1 MKWKL
6 TLRFLGSVMTIVVIV
21 SVVNAT
27 LLLSLLFLQI
37 SYNVFGKE
45 EASAES
51 FSRTFSQY
59 VELQS
64 GKPIVNEEGL
74 KKLQDMNAWVQF
86 LNNNG
91 EQVSAFYTPKE
102 LQTKY
107 SPIEIVQMY
116 KYKEIDG
123 STTVFVSKAQKFSY
137 FLGIKNRQITRY
149 VMTYDLAKVF
159 KDVNVFLSFFLI
171 VDIIIVIIIGFLFGK
186 KLTKP
191 LHTLIDGIQQL
202 RERRFKK
209 MPAPKGVYE
218 DVFQNMNELSEKLD
232 RHEEERKR
240 LDQMR
245 EEWISNVSHDMKTPL
260 ASIQG
265 YAELMNDSATDLT
278 AQELHEYT
286 SIIKSKSTYM
296 KDLIDDLNLTMRLRN
311 HQLSLQFEEVNL
323 VGFLR
328 EMTIELLN
336 DPTFGERQ
344 VEFETNVVKAV
355 HKVDKK
361 LLKRAILNFIYN
373 ALVHNDE
380 NVVVKILVET
390 IYLQDGQEHSFGNM
404 TPGPEFHTQITI
416 SDNGHGIPAKD
427 LEQVFER
434 YYRGTN
440 TTSKHGTGL
449 GMAIARD
456 IIWAHNGKLDLTSV
470 EKIGTTITILL

>member
-6 TLRFLGSVMTIVVIV
+6 TLRFLRSVMTIVVIV
-21 SVVNAT
+21 GFVNAI
-27 LLLSLLFLQI
+27 LFLSLFVI
-37 SYNVFGKE
+37 KVNNNNFGTE
-45 EASAES
+45 EASAET

-59 VELQS
+59 VELQA
-64 GKPIVNEEGL
+64 GRPVVNEDGL
-74 KKLQDMNAWVQF
+74 KKLQEMSAWVQF
-86 LNNNG
+86 LNDQG
-91 EQVSAFYTPKE
+91 EQVAAFYTPEE
-102 LQTKY
+102 LQTEY

-116 KYKEIDG
+116 KYKELDAR
-123 STTVFVSKAQKFSY
+123 TTVFVSEAQNFSY
-137 FLGIKNRQITRY
+137 FLGINNPKIGRY
-149 VMTYDLAKVF
+149 VMTYDYAKIF
-159 KDVNVFLSFFLI
+159 KDVNVFLSIFLI
-171 VDIIIVIIIGFLFGK
+171 VDVLIIILIGFLFGK
-186 KLTKP
+186 KLTAP
-191 LHTLIDGIQQL
+191 LHTLIEGIQQL

-209 MPAPKGVYE
+209 MPTPKGVYE
-218 DVFQNMNELSEKLD
+218 DVFRNMNELSEKLD
-232 RHEEERKR
+232 RHEEERKH

-265 YAELMNDSATDLT
+265 YAEFINDSATDLT
-278 AQELHEYT
+278 AQELQEYT
-286 SIIKSKSTYM
+286 SIIKSKSMYM
-296 KDLIDDLNLTMRLRN
+296 KDLLDDLNLTTRLRN

-323 VGFLR
+323 VQFLR

-344 VEFETNVVKAV
+344 IEFEANVAKAM

-361 LLKRAILNFIYN
+361 LLKRAILNLIYN

-380 NVVVKILVET
+380 NVVVKIRVDT
-390 IYLQDGQEHSFGNM
+390 
-404 TPGPEFHTQITI
+404 GPESHTRISI
-416 SDNGHGIPAKD
+416 SDNGQGISAKD

-456 IIWAHNGKLDLTSV
+456 IIWAHEGKLDLTSV
-470 EKIGTTITILL
+470 ENTGTTITILL

>member
-1 MKWKL
+1 
-6 TLRFLGSVMTIVVIV
+6 MTIVVIV
-21 SVVNAT
+21 GIVNAI
-27 LLLSLLFLQI
+27 LFLSLFVI
-37 SYNVFGKE
+37 KVNNNNFGTE
-45 EASAES
+45 EASAET

-59 VELQS
+59 VELQA
-64 GKPIVNEEGL
+64 GKPVVNEEGL
-74 KKLQDMNAWVQF
+74 KKLQEMSAWVQF
-86 LNNNG
+86 LNDQG
-91 EQVSAFYTPKE
+91 EQAAAFYTPEE
-102 LQTKY
+102 LKTEY

-116 KYKEIDG
+116 KYKELDAR
-123 STTVFVSKAQKFSY
+123 TTVFVSEAQHFSY
-137 FLGIKNRQITRY
+137 FLGINNPKIGRY
-149 VMTYDLAKVF
+149 VMTYDYAKIF
-159 KDVNVFLSFFLI
+159 KDVNVFLFIFLI
-171 VDIIIVIIIGFLFGK
+171 VDVLIVILIGFLFGK
-186 KLTKP
+186 KLTAP
-191 LHTLIDGIQQL
+191 LHTLIEGIQQL

-209 MPAPKGVYE
+209 MPTPKGVYE
-218 DVFQNMNELSEKLD
+218 DVFRNMNELSEKLD

-265 YAELMNDSATDLT
+265 YAEFINDSATDLT
-278 AQELHEYT
+278 AQELQEYT
-286 SIIKSKSTYM
+286 SIIKSKSMYM
-296 KDLIDDLNLTMRLRN
+296 KDLLDDLNLTTRLRN

-323 VGFLR
+323 VQFLR

-344 VEFETNVVKAV
+344 IEFEANVAKAM

-361 LLKRAILNFIYN
+361 LLKRAILNLIYN

-380 NVVVKILVET
+380 NVVVKIRVDT
-390 IYLQDGQEHSFGNM
+390 
-404 TPGPEFHTQITI
+404 GPESHTRISI

-427 LEQVFER
+427 LEQIFER

-456 IIWAHNGKLDLTSV
+456 IIWAHEGKLDMTSI
-470 EKIGTTITILL
+470 ENTGTTITILL

>member
-1 MKWKL
+1 
-6 TLRFLGSVMTIVVIV
+6 MTIVVIV
-21 SVVNAT
+21 GIVNAI
-27 LLLSLLFLQI
+27 LFLSLFFIQLK
-37 SYNVFGKE
+37 NNNFGTE
-45 EASAES
+45 EASAET

-64 GKPIVNEEGL
+64 GKPVVNEEGL
-74 KKLQDMNAWVQF
+74 KKLQEMSAWVQF
-86 LNNNG
+86 LNEHG
-91 EQVSAFYTPKE
+91 EQVSAFNTPEE
-102 LQTKY
+102 LQTEY

-116 KYKEIDG
+116 KYKELDA
-123 STTVFVSKAQKFSY
+123 STTIFVSTAQNFSY
-137 FLGIKNRQITRY
+137 FLGIQNPKIGRY
-149 VMTYDLAKVF
+149 VLTYDYAKIF
-159 KDVNVFLSFFLI
+159 KDVNVFLSIFLI
-171 VDIIIVIIIGFLFGK
+171 VDVLIVIIIGFLFGK
-186 KLTKP
+186 KLTAP

-218 DVFQNMNELSEKLD
+218 DVFRNMNELSEKLD
-232 RHEEERKR
+232 RHEEERKH

-265 YAELMNDSATDLT
+265 YAEFINDSATDLT
-278 AQELHEYT
+278 AQELQEYT
-286 SIIKSKSTYM
+286 AIIKSKSMYM
-296 KDLIDDLNLTMRLRN
+296 KDLLDDLNLTTRLRN

-323 VGFLR
+323 VQFLR
-328 EMTIELLN
+328 EITIELLN

-344 VEFETNVVKAV
+344 IEFEADEVKAV

-380 NVVVKILVET
+380 NVVVKIRVET
-390 IYLQDGQEHSFGNM
+390 IN
-404 TPGPEFHTQITI
+404 PHTQITI
-416 SDNGHGIPAKD
+416 SDNGQGIPAKD

-456 IIWAHNGKLDLTSV
+456 IIWAHEGKLDLTSV
-470 EKIGTTITILL
+470 ENTGTTITILL

>member
-1 MKWKL
+1 
-6 TLRFLGSVMTIVVIV
+6 MTIVVIV
-21 SVVNAT
+21 GIVNAI
-27 LLLSLLFLQI
+27 LFLFLFFLQLK
-37 SYNVFGKE
+37 NNNFGTE
-45 EASAES
+45 EASAET

-64 GKPIVNEEGL
+64 GRPVVNEDGL
-74 KKLQDMNAWVQF
+74 KKLQEMSAWVQF
-86 LNNNG
+86 LNDQG
-91 EQVSAFYTPKE
+91 EQVAAFYTPEE

-107 SPIEIVQMY
+107 SPIEIIQMY
-116 KYKEIDG
+116 KYKELDA
-123 STTVFVSKAQKFSY
+123 STTVFVSTAQNSSY
-137 FLGIKNRQITRY
+137 FLGIQNPKIGRY
-149 VMTYDLAKVF
+149 VMTYDYAKIF
-159 KDVNVFLSFFLI
+159 KDVNVFLSIFI
-171 VDIIIVIIIGFLFGK
+171 VVDVLIVIIIGFLFGK
-186 KLTKP
+186 KLTAP
-191 LHTLIDGIQQL
+191 LHTLIEGIQQL

-209 MPAPKGVYE
+209 MPTPKGVYE
-218 DVFQNMNELSEKLD
+218 EVFRNMNELSEKLD
-232 RHEEERKR
+232 RHEEERKH

-265 YAELMNDSATDLT
+265 YAEFINDSATDLT
-278 AQELHEYT
+278 AQELQEYT
-286 SIIKSKSTYM
+286 AIIKSKSMYM
-296 KDLIDDLNLTMRLRN
+296 KDLLDDLNLTTRLRN
-311 HQLSLQFEEVNL
+311 HQLSLQFEEVNI
-323 VGFLR
+323 VQFLR

-344 VEFETNVVKAV
+344 IEFEVNELKAV

-380 NVVVKILVET
+380 NVVVKIRVET
-390 IYLQDGQEHSFGNM
+390 IN
-404 TPGPEFHTQITI
+404 PHTQITI
-416 SDNGHGIPAKD
+416 SDNGQGIPAND

-456 IIWAHNGKLDLTSV
+456 IIWAHEGKLDLTSV
-470 EKIGTTITILL
+470 ENTGTIITILL

>member
-1 MKWKL
+1 LKWKL
-6 TLRFLGSVMTIVVIV
+6 TLRFLRSVMTIVVIV
-21 SVVNAT
+21 GIVNAI
-27 LLLSLLFLQI
+27 LFLSLFVI
-37 SYNVFGKE
+37 KVNNNNFGTE
-45 EASAES
+45 EASAET

-59 VELQS
+59 VELQA
-64 GKPIVNEEGL
+64 GKPVVNEEGL
-74 KKLQDMNAWVQF
+74 KKLQEMSAWVQF
-86 LNNNG
+86 LNDQG
-91 EQVSAFYTPKE
+91 EQAAAFYTPEE
-102 LQTKY
+102 LKTEY

-116 KYKEIDG
+116 KYKELDAR
-123 STTVFVSKAQKFSY
+123 TTVFVSEVQHFSY
-137 FLGIKNRQITRY
+137 FLGINNPKIGRY
-149 VMTYDLAKVF
+149 VMTYDYAKIF
-159 KDVNVFLSFFLI
+159 KDVNVFLFIFLI
-171 VDIIIVIIIGFLFGK
+171 VDVLIVILIGFLFGK
-186 KLTKP
+186 KLTAP
-191 LHTLIDGIQQL
+191 LHTLIEGIQQL

-209 MPAPKGVYE
+209 MPTPKGVYE
-218 DVFQNMNELSEKLD
+218 DVFRNMNELSEKLD

-265 YAELMNDSATDLT
+265 YAEFINDSATDLT
-278 AQELHEYT
+278 AQELQEYT
-286 SIIKSKSTYM
+286 SIIKSKSMYM
-296 KDLIDDLNLTMRLRN
+296 KDLLDDLNLTTRLRN

-323 VGFLR
+323 VQFLR

-344 VEFETNVVKAV
+344 IEFEANVAKAM

-361 LLKRAILNFIYN
+361 LLKRAILNLIYN

-380 NVVVKILVET
+380 NVVVKIRVDT
-390 IYLQDGQEHSFGNM
+390 
-404 TPGPEFHTQITI
+404 GPESHTRISI

-427 LEQVFER
+427 LEQIFER

-456 IIWAHNGKLDLTSV
+456 IIWAHEGKLDMTSI
-470 EKIGTTITILL
+470 ENTGTTITILL

>member
-1 MKWKL
+1 
-6 TLRFLGSVMTIVVIV
+6 MTIVVIV
-21 SVVNAT
+21 GIVNAI
-27 LLLSLLFLQI
+27 LFLFLFFLQI
-37 SYNVFGKE
+37 NNNILGTE
-45 EASAES
+45 EASADT

-64 GKPIVNEEGL
+64 GKPVVNDDGL
-74 KKLQDMNAWVQF
+74 KKLQEMSAWVQF
-86 LNNNG
+86 LNNHG
-91 EQVSAFYTPKE
+91 EQVAAFYTPE
-102 LQTKY
+102 ALQTEY

-116 KYKEIDG
+116 KYKELDA
-123 STTVFVSKAQKFSY
+123 STTVFVSQAQDFSY
-137 FLGIKNRQITRY
+137 FLGINNPKVGRY
-149 VMTYDLAKVF
+149 VMTYDYAKIF
-159 KDVNVFLSFFLI
+159 KDVNLFLSVFLI
-171 VDIIIVIIIGFLFGK
+171 VDILIVIFVGFLFGK
-186 KLTKP
+186 KLTAP

-209 MPAPKGVYE
+209 MPTPKGVYE
-218 DVFQNMNELSEKLD
+218 DVFRNMNELSEKLD
-232 RHEEERKR
+232 RHEEERTR

-265 YAELMNDSATDLT
+265 YAEFINDSATDLT
-278 AQELHEYT
+278 AQELQEYT
-286 SIIKSKSTYM
+286 SIIKSKSMYM
-296 KDLIDDLNLTMRLRN
+296 KDLLDDLNLTMRLRN
-311 HQLSLQFEEVNL
+311 HQLTLQFEEVNL
-323 VGFLR
+323 VQFLR
-328 EMTIELLN
+328 ELTIELLN

-344 VEFETNVVKAV
+344 IEFEANAVKAL

-380 NVVVKILVET
+380 NVVVKIQVET
-390 IYLQDGQEHSFGNM
+390 TQL
-404 TPGPEFHTQITI
+404 HTRISI

-440 TTSKHGTGL
+440 TTSTHGTGL

-456 IIWAHNGKLDLTSV
+456 IIWAHEGKLDLTST
-470 EKIGTTITILL
+470 ENIGTTITILL

>member
-1 MKWKL
+1 LKWKL
-6 TLRFLGSVMTIVVIV
+6 TLRFLRSVMTIVVIV
-21 SVVNAT
+21 GIVNAI
-27 LLLSLLFLQI
+27 LFLSLFVI
-37 SYNVFGKE
+37 KVNNNNFGTE
-45 EASAES
+45 EASAET

-59 VELQS
+59 VELQA
-64 GKPIVNEEGL
+64 GKPVVNEEGL
-74 KKLQDMNAWVQF
+74 KKLQEMSAWVQF
-86 LNNNG
+86 LNDQG
-91 EQVSAFYTPKE
+91 EQAAAFYTPEE
-102 LQTKY
+102 LKTEY

-116 KYKEIDG
+116 KYKELDAR
-123 STTVFVSKAQKFSY
+123 TTVFVSEAQHFSY
-137 FLGIKNRQITRY
+137 FLGINNPKIGRY
-149 VMTYDLAKVF
+149 VMTYDYAKIF
-159 KDVNVFLSFFLI
+159 KDVNVFLFIFLI
-171 VDIIIVIIIGFLFGK
+171 VDVLIVILIGFLFGK
-186 KLTKP
+186 KLTAP
-191 LHTLIDGIQQL
+191 LHTLIEGIQQL

-209 MPAPKGVYE
+209 MPTPKGVYE
-218 DVFQNMNELSEKLD
+218 DVFRNMNELSEKLD

-265 YAELMNDSATDLT
+265 YAEFINDSATDLT
-278 AQELHEYT
+278 AQELQEYT
-286 SIIKSKSTYM
+286 SIIKSKSMYM
-296 KDLIDDLNLTMRLRN
+296 KDLLDDLNLTTRLRN

-323 VGFLR
+323 VQFLR

-344 VEFETNVVKAV
+344 IEFEANVAKAM

-361 LLKRAILNFIYN
+361 LLKRAILNLIYN

-380 NVVVKILVET
+380 NVVVKIRVDT
-390 IYLQDGQEHSFGNM
+390 
-404 TPGPEFHTQITI
+404 GPESHTRISI

-427 LEQVFER
+427 LEQIFER

-456 IIWAHNGKLDLTSV
+456 IIWAHEGKLDMTSI
-470 EKIGTTITILL
+470 ENTGTTITILL

>member
-6 TLRFLGSVMTIVVIV
+6 TLRFLRSVMTIVVIV
-21 SVVNAT
+21 GIVNAI
-27 LLLSLLFLQI
+27 LFLSLFVI
-37 SYNVFGKE
+37 KVNNNNFGTE
-45 EASAES
+45 EASAET

-59 VELQS
+59 VELQA
-64 GKPIVNEEGL
+64 GKPVVNEEGL
-74 KKLQDMNAWVQF
+74 KKLQEMSAWVQF
-86 LNNNG
+86 LNDQG
-91 EQVSAFYTPKE
+91 EQAAAFYTPKE
-102 LQTKY
+102 LKTEY

-116 KYKEIDG
+116 KYKELDAR
-123 STTVFVSKAQKFSY
+123 TTVFVSEAQHFSY
-137 FLGIKNRQITRY
+137 FLGINNPKIGRY
-149 VMTYDLAKVF
+149 VMTYDYAKIF
-159 KDVNVFLSFFLI
+159 KDVNVFLSIFLI
-171 VDIIIVIIIGFLFGK
+171 VDVLIVILIGFLFGK
-186 KLTKP
+186 KLTAP
-191 LHTLIDGIQQL
+191 LHTLIEGIQQL

-209 MPAPKGVYE
+209 MPTPKGVYE
-218 DVFQNMNELSEKLD
+218 DVFRNMNELSEKLD

-265 YAELMNDSATDLT
+265 YAEFINDSATDLT
-278 AQELHEYT
+278 AQELQEYT
-286 SIIKSKSTYM
+286 SIIKSKSMYM
-296 KDLIDDLNLTMRLRN
+296 KDLLDDLNLTTRLRN

-323 VGFLR
+323 VQFLR

-344 VEFETNVVKAV
+344 IEFEANMAKAM

-361 LLKRAILNFIYN
+361 LLKRAILNLIYN

-380 NVVVKILVET
+380 SVVVKIRVDT
-390 IYLQDGQEHSFGNM
+390 
-404 TPGPEFHTQITI
+404 GPESHTRISI

-427 LEQVFER
+427 LEQIFER

-456 IIWAHNGKLDLTSV
+456 IIWAHEGKLDMTSI
-470 EKIGTTITILL
+470 ENTGTTITILL

>member
-6 TLRFLGSVMTIVVIV
+6 TLRFLRSVMTIVVIV
-21 SVVNAT
+21 GIVNAI
-27 LLLSLLFLQI
+27 LFLSLFFIQLK
-37 SYNVFGKE
+37 NNNFGTE
-45 EASAES
+45 EASAET

-64 GKPIVNEEGL
+64 GKPVVNEEGL
-74 KKLQDMNAWVQF
+74 KKLQEMSAWVQF
-86 LNNNG
+86 LNEHG
-91 EQVSAFYTPKE
+91 EQVSAFNTPEE
-102 LQTKY
+102 LQTEY

-116 KYKEIDG
+116 KYKELDA
-123 STTVFVSKAQKFSY
+123 STTVFVSTAQNFSY
-137 FLGIKNRQITRY
+137 FLGIQNPKIGRY
-149 VMTYDLAKVF
+149 VLTYDYAKIF
-159 KDVNVFLSFFLI
+159 KDVNVFLSIFLI
-171 VDIIIVIIIGFLFGK
+171 VDVLIVIIIGFLFGK
-186 KLTKP
+186 KLTAP

-218 DVFQNMNELSEKLD
+218 DVFRNMNELSEKLD

-265 YAELMNDSATDLT
+265 YAEFINDSATDLT
-278 AQELHEYT
+278 AQELQEYT
-286 SIIKSKSTYM
+286 AIIKSKSMYM
-296 KDLIDDLNLTMRLRN
+296 KDLLDDLNLTTRLRN

-323 VGFLR
+323 VQFLR
-328 EMTIELLN
+328 EITIELLN

-344 VEFETNVVKAV
+344 IEFEADEVKAV

-380 NVVVKILVET
+380 NVVVKIRVET
-390 IYLQDGQEHSFGNM
+390 IN
-404 TPGPEFHTQITI
+404 PHTQITI
-416 SDNGHGIPAKD
+416 SDNGQGIPAKD

-456 IIWAHNGKLDLTSV
+456 IIWAHEGKLDLTSV
-470 EKIGTTITILL
+470 ENTGTTITILL

>member
-6 TLRFLGSVMTIVVIV
+6 TLRFLRSVMTIVVIV
-21 SVVNAT
+21 GIVNAI
-27 LLLSLLFLQI
+27 LFLSLFVI
-37 SYNVFGKE
+37 KVNNNNFGTE
-45 EASAES
+45 EASAET

-59 VELQS
+59 VELQA

-74 KKLQDMNAWVQF
+74 KKLQEMSAWVQF
-86 LNNNG
+86 LNDQG
-91 EQVSAFYTPKE
+91 EQAAAFYTPEE
-102 LQTKY
+102 LKTEY

-116 KYKEIDG
+116 KYKELDAR
-123 STTVFVSKAQKFSY
+123 TTVFVSEAQHFSY
-137 FLGIKNRQITRY
+137 FLGINNPKIGRY
-149 VMTYDLAKVF
+149 VMTYDYAKIF
-159 KDVNVFLSFFLI
+159 KDVNVFLFIFLI
-171 VDIIIVIIIGFLFGK
+171 VDVLIVILIGFLFGK
-186 KLTKP
+186 KLTAP
-191 LHTLIDGIQQL
+191 LHTLIEGIQQL

-209 MPAPKGVYE
+209 MPTPKGVYE
-218 DVFQNMNELSEKLD
+218 DVFRNMNELSEKLD

-265 YAELMNDSATDLT
+265 YAEFINDSATDLT
-278 AQELHEYT
+278 AQELQEYT
-286 SIIKSKSTYM
+286 SIIKSKSMYM
-296 KDLIDDLNLTMRLRN
+296 KDLLDDLNLTTRLRN

-323 VGFLR
+323 VQFLR

-344 VEFETNVVKAV
+344 IEFEANMAKAM

-361 LLKRAILNFIYN
+361 LLKRAILNLIYN

-380 NVVVKILVET
+380 NVVVKIRVDTGSE
-390 IYLQDGQEHSFGNM
+390 S
-404 TPGPEFHTQITI
+404 HTRISI
-416 SDNGHGIPAKD
+416 SDNGQGISAKD
-427 LEQVFER
+427 LEQIFER

-440 TTSKHGTGL
+440 TASKHGTGL

-456 IIWAHNGKLDLTSV
+456 IIWAHEGKLDMTSI
-470 EKIGTTITILL
+470 ENTGTTITILL

>member
-6 TLRFLGSVMTIVVIV
+6 TLRFLRSVMTIVVIV
-21 SVVNAT
+21 GIVNAI
-27 LLLSLLFLQI
+27 LFLSLFFIQLK
-37 SYNVFGKE
+37 NNNFGTE
-45 EASAES
+45 EASAET

-64 GKPIVNEEGL
+64 GKPVVNEEGL
-74 KKLQDMNAWVQF
+74 KKLQEMSAWVQF
-86 LNNNG
+86 LNEHG
-91 EQVSAFYTPKE
+91 EQVSAFNTPEE
-102 LQTKY
+102 LQTEY

-116 KYKEIDG
+116 KYKELDA
-123 STTVFVSKAQKFSY
+123 STTIFVSTAQNFSY
-137 FLGIKNRQITRY
+137 FLGIQNPKIGRY
-149 VMTYDLAKVF
+149 VLTYDYAKIF
-159 KDVNVFLSFFLI
+159 KDVNVFLSIFLI
-171 VDIIIVIIIGFLFGK
+171 VDVLIVIIIGFLFGK
-186 KLTKP
+186 KLTAP

-218 DVFQNMNELSEKLD
+218 DVFRNMNELSEKLD
-232 RHEEERKR
+232 RHEEERKH

-265 YAELMNDSATDLT
+265 YAEFINDSATDLT
-278 AQELHEYT
+278 AQELQEYT
-286 SIIKSKSTYM
+286 AIIKSKSMYM
-296 KDLIDDLNLTMRLRN
+296 KDLLDDLNLTTRLRN

-323 VGFLR
+323 VQFLR
-328 EMTIELLN
+328 EITIELLN

-344 VEFETNVVKAV
+344 IEFEADEVKAV

-380 NVVVKILVET
+380 NVVVKIRVET
-390 IYLQDGQEHSFGNM
+390 IN
-404 TPGPEFHTQITI
+404 PHTQITI
-416 SDNGHGIPAKD
+416 SDNGQGIPAKD

-456 IIWAHNGKLDLTSV
+456 IIWAHEGKLDLTSV
-470 EKIGTTITILL
+470 ENTGTTITILL

>member
-6 TLRFLGSVMTIVVIV
+6 TLRFLRSVMTIVVIV
-21 SVVNAT
+21 GIVNAI
-27 LLLSLLFLQI
+27 LFLSLFFIQLK
-37 SYNVFGKE
+37 NNNFGTE
-45 EASAES
+45 EASAET

-64 GKPIVNEEGL
+64 GKPVVNEEGL
-74 KKLQDMNAWVQF
+74 KKLQEMSAWVQF
-86 LNNNG
+86 LNEHG
-91 EQVSAFYTPKE
+91 EQVSAFNTPEE
-102 LQTKY
+102 LQTEY

-116 KYKEIDG
+116 KYKELDA
-123 STTVFVSKAQKFSY
+123 STTVFVSEAQNSSY
-137 FLGIKNRQITRY
+137 FLGIQNPKIGRY
-149 VMTYDLAKVF
+149 VMTYDYAKIF
-159 KDVNVFLSFFLI
+159 KDVNVFLSIFLI
-171 VDIIIVIIIGFLFGK
+171 VDVLIVIIIGFLFGK
-186 KLTKP
+186 KLTAP

-218 DVFQNMNELSEKLD
+218 DVFRNMNELSEKLD
-232 RHEEERKR
+232 RHEEERKH

-265 YAELMNDSATDLT
+265 YAEFINDSATDLT
-278 AQELHEYT
+278 AQELQEYT
-286 SIIKSKSTYM
+286 AIIKSKSMYM
-296 KDLIDDLNLTMRLRN
+296 KDLLDDLNLTTRLRN

-323 VGFLR
+323 VQFLR
-328 EMTIELLN
+328 EITIELLN

-344 VEFETNVVKAV
+344 IEFEADEVKAV

-380 NVVVKILVET
+380 NVVVKIRVET
-390 IYLQDGQEHSFGNM
+390 IN
-404 TPGPEFHTQITI
+404 PHTQITI
-416 SDNGHGIPAKD
+416 SDNGQGIPAKD

-456 IIWAHNGKLDLTSV
+456 IIWAHEGKLDLTSV
-470 EKIGTTITILL
+470 ENTGTTITILL

>member
-1 MKWKL
+1 
-6 TLRFLGSVMTIVVIV
+6 MTIVVIV
-21 SVVNAT
+21 GIVNAI
-27 LLLSLLFLQI
+27 LFLSLFFIQLK
-37 SYNVFGKE
+37 NNNFGTE
-45 EASAES
+45 EASAET

-64 GKPIVNEEGL
+64 GKPVVNEEGL
-74 KKLQDMNAWVQF
+74 KKLQEMSAWVQF
-86 LNNNG
+86 LNEHG
-91 EQVSAFYTPKE
+91 EQVSAFNTPEE
-102 LQTKY
+102 LQTEY

-116 KYKEIDG
+116 KYKELDA
-123 STTVFVSKAQKFSY
+123 STTVFVSEAQNSSY
-137 FLGIKNRQITRY
+137 FLGIQNPKIGRY
-149 VMTYDLAKVF
+149 VMTYDYAKIF
-159 KDVNVFLSFFLI
+159 KDVNVFLSIFLI
-171 VDIIIVIIIGFLFGK
+171 VDVLIVIIIGFLFGK
-186 KLTKP
+186 KLTAP

-218 DVFQNMNELSEKLD
+218 DVFRNMNELSEKLD
-232 RHEEERKR
+232 RHEEERKH

-265 YAELMNDSATDLT
+265 YAEFINDSATDLT
-278 AQELHEYT
+278 AQELQEYT
-286 SIIKSKSTYM
+286 AIIKSKSMYM
-296 KDLIDDLNLTMRLRN
+296 KDLLDDLNLTTRLRN

-323 VGFLR
+323 VQFLR
-328 EMTIELLN
+328 EITIELLN

-344 VEFETNVVKAV
+344 IEFEADEVKAV

-380 NVVVKILVET
+380 NVVVKIRVET
-390 IYLQDGQEHSFGNM
+390 IN
-404 TPGPEFHTQITI
+404 PHTQITI
-416 SDNGHGIPAKD
+416 SDNGQGIPAKD

-456 IIWAHNGKLDLTSV
+456 IIWAHEGKLDLTSV
-470 EKIGTTITILL
+470 ENTGTTITILL

>member
-6 TLRFLGSVMTIVVIV
+6 TLRFLRSVMTIVVIV
-21 SVVNAT
+21 GIVNAI
-27 LLLSLLFLQI
+27 LFLSLFFI
-37 SYNVFGKE
+37 KVNNNNFGTE
-45 EASAES
+45 EASAET

-59 VELQS
+59 VELQA
-64 GKPIVNEEGL
+64 GKPVVNEEGL
-74 KKLQDMNAWVQF
+74 KKLQEMSAWVQF
-86 LNNNG
+86 LNDQG
-91 EQVSAFYTPKE
+91 EQAAAFYTPEE
-102 LQTKY
+102 LKTEY

-116 KYKEIDG
+116 KYKELDAR
-123 STTVFVSKAQKFSY
+123 TTVFVSEAQNFSY
-137 FLGIKNRQITRY
+137 FLGINNPKIGRY
-149 VMTYDLAKVF
+149 VMTYDYAKIF
-159 KDVNVFLSFFLI
+159 KDVNVFLSIFLI
-171 VDIIIVIIIGFLFGK
+171 VDVLIVILIGFLFGK
-186 KLTKP
+186 KLTAP
-191 LHTLIDGIQQL
+191 LHTLIEGIQQL

-209 MPAPKGVYE
+209 MPTPKGVYE
-218 DVFQNMNELSEKLD
+218 DVFRNMNELSEKLD

-265 YAELMNDSATDLT
+265 YAEFINDSATDLT
-278 AQELHEYT
+278 AQELQEYT
-286 SIIKSKSTYM
+286 SIIKSKSMYM
-296 KDLIDDLNLTMRLRN
+296 KDLLDDLNLTTRLRN
-311 HQLSLQFEEVNL
+311 HQLSLQFEEANL
-323 VGFLR
+323 VQFLR

-344 VEFETNVVKAV
+344 IEFEANVAKAM

-361 LLKRAILNFIYN
+361 LLKRAILNLIYN

-380 NVVVKILVET
+380 NVVVKIRVDT
-390 IYLQDGQEHSFGNM
+390 S
-404 TPGPEFHTQITI
+404 PESHTQISI
-416 SDNGHGIPAKD
+416 SDNGQGIPTKD

-456 IIWAHNGKLDLTSV
+456 IIWAHEGKLDLTSA
-470 EKIGTTITILL
+470 ENIGTTITILL

>member
-6 TLRFLGSVMTIVVIV
+6 TLRFLRSVMTIVVIV
-21 SVVNAT
+21 GIVNAI
-27 LLLSLLFLQI
+27 LFLFLFFIQLK
-37 SYNVFGKE
+37 NNNFGTE
-45 EASAES
+45 EASAET

-64 GKPIVNEEGL
+64 GKPVVNEEGL
-74 KKLQDMNAWVQF
+74 KKLQEMSAWVQF
-86 LNNNG
+86 LNEHG
-91 EQVSAFYTPKE
+91 EQVSAFNTPEE
-102 LQTKY
+102 LQTEY
-107 SPIEIVQMY
+107 TPIEIVQMY
-116 KYKEIDG
+116 KYKELDA
-123 STTVFVSKAQKFSY
+123 STTVFVSTAQNFSY
-137 FLGIKNRQITRY
+137 FLGIQNPKIGRY
-149 VMTYDLAKVF
+149 VLTYDYAKIF
-159 KDVNVFLSFFLI
+159 KDVNVFLSIFLI
-171 VDIIIVIIIGFLFGK
+171 VDVLIVIIIGFLFGK
-186 KLTKP
+186 KLTAP

-218 DVFQNMNELSEKLD
+218 DVFRNMNELSEKLD

-265 YAELMNDSATDLT
+265 YAEFINDSATDLT
-278 AQELHEYT
+278 AQELQEYT
-286 SIIKSKSTYM
+286 AIIKSKSMYM
-296 KDLIDDLNLTMRLRN
+296 KDLLDDLNLTTRLRN

-323 VGFLR
+323 VQFLR
-328 EMTIELLN
+328 EITIELLN

-344 VEFETNVVKAV
+344 IEFEADEVKAV

-380 NVVVKILVET
+380 NVVVKIRVET
-390 IYLQDGQEHSFGNM
+390 INPHN
-404 TPGPEFHTQITI
+404 QITI
-416 SDNGHGIPAKD
+416 SDNGQGIPAKD

-456 IIWAHNGKLDLTSV
+456 IIWAHEGKLDLASV
-470 EKIGTTITILL
+470 ENTGTTITILL

>member
-1 MKWKL
+1 
-6 TLRFLGSVMTIVVIV
+6 MTIVVIV
-21 SVVNAT
+21 GIVNAI
-27 LLLSLLFLQI
+27 LFLFLFFLQI
-37 SYNVFGKE
+37 NNNILGTE
-45 EASAES
+45 EASADT

-64 GKPIVNEEGL
+64 GKPVVNDDGL
-74 KKLQDMNAWVQF
+74 KKLQEMSAWVQF
-86 LNNNG
+86 LNNHG
-91 EQVSAFYTPKE
+91 EQVAAFYTPE
-102 LQTKY
+102 ALQTEY

-116 KYKEIDG
+116 KYKELDA
-123 STTVFVSKAQKFSY
+123 STTVFVSQAQDFSY
-137 FLGIKNRQITRY
+137 FLGINNPKVGRY
-149 VMTYDLAKVF
+149 VMTYDYAKIF
-159 KDVNVFLSFFLI
+159 KDVNLFLSVFLI
-171 VDIIIVIIIGFLFGK
+171 VDILIVIFIGFLFGK
-186 KLTKP
+186 KLTAP

-209 MPAPKGVYE
+209 MPTPKGVYE
-218 DVFQNMNELSEKLD
+218 DVFRNMNELSEKLD
-232 RHEEERKR
+232 RHEEERTR

-265 YAELMNDSATDLT
+265 YAEFINDSATDLT
-278 AQELHEYT
+278 AQELQEYT
-286 SIIKSKSTYM
+286 SIIKSKSMYM
-296 KDLIDDLNLTMRLRN
+296 KDLLDDLNLTMRLRN
-311 HQLSLQFEEVNL
+311 HQLTLQFEEVNL
-323 VGFLR
+323 VQFLR
-328 EMTIELLN
+328 ELTIELLN

-344 VEFETNVVKAV
+344 IEFEANAVKAL

-380 NVVVKILVET
+380 NVVVKIQVET
-390 IYLQDGQEHSFGNM
+390 TQL
-404 TPGPEFHTQITI
+404 HTRISI

-440 TTSKHGTGL
+440 TTSTHGTGL

-456 IIWAHNGKLDLTSV
+456 IIWAHEGKLDLTST
-470 EKIGTTITILL
+470 ENIGTTITILL

>member
-6 TLRFLGSVMTIVVIV
+6 TLRFLRSVMTIVVIV
-21 SVVNAT
+21 GIVNAI
-27 LLLSLLFLQI
+27 LFLSLFVI
-37 SYNVFGKE
+37 KVNNNNFGTE
-45 EASAES
+45 EASAET

-59 VELQS
+59 VELQA
-64 GKPIVNEEGL
+64 GKPVVNEEGL
-74 KKLQDMNAWVQF
+74 KKLQEMSAWVQF
-86 LNNNG
+86 LNDQG
-91 EQVSAFYTPKE
+91 EQAAAFYTPEE
-102 LQTKY
+102 LKTEY

-116 KYKEIDG
+116 KYKELDAR
-123 STTVFVSKAQKFSY
+123 TTVFVSEAQHFSY
-137 FLGIKNRQITRY
+137 FLGINNPKIGRY
-149 VMTYDLAKVF
+149 VMTYDYAKIF
-159 KDVNVFLSFFLI
+159 KDVNVFLFIFLI
-171 VDIIIVIIIGFLFGK
+171 VDVLIVILIGFLFGK
-186 KLTKP
+186 KLTAP
-191 LHTLIDGIQQL
+191 LHTLIEGIQQL

-209 MPAPKGVYE
+209 MPTPKGVYE
-218 DVFQNMNELSEKLD
+218 DVFRNMNELSEKLD

-265 YAELMNDSATDLT
+265 YAEFINDSATDLT
-278 AQELHEYT
+278 AQELQEYT
-286 SIIKSKSTYM
+286 SIIKSKSMYM
-296 KDLIDDLNLTMRLRN
+296 KDLLDDLNLTTRLRN

-323 VGFLR
+323 VQFLR

-344 VEFETNVVKAV
+344 IEFEANVAKAM

-361 LLKRAILNFIYN
+361 LLKRAILNLIYN

-380 NVVVKILVET
+380 NVVVKIRVDT
-390 IYLQDGQEHSFGNM
+390 
-404 TPGPEFHTQITI
+404 GPESHTRISI

-427 LEQVFER
+427 LEQIFER

-456 IIWAHNGKLDLTSV
+456 IIWAHEGKLDMTSI
-470 EKIGTTITILL
+470 ENTGTTIIILL